1 VLRRGLRW
9 LLQLDRP
16 RPTWSES
23 ERLAYQARWLR
34 WNLFFNITEGA
45 FWWFGM
51 SFASAATIL
60 PLFVSKLTPHKLPLA
75 ILAATASAGWAL
87 PQILCANYAERLV
100 HKKALVV
107 NVGFFAERLPACL
120 WPAAALLAGSSPP
133 AALVLFLGAHAWLCL
148 GGGVIATGWT
158 DMVANCF
165 PVALRGRMFGF
176 MVVLGSGAGIAGAK
190 LSGHLIEV
198 YPFPYNFAATF
209 GLAAIGIM
217 VSWVLLAA
225 TREPVTPLLKPRQT
239 HREFFT
245 TLPAL
250 LRSDGNLRGFLLARV
265 LMVCGGL
272 GSGFLMVS
280 ATSRWQVPDA
290 MAGDYTA
297 AMMVGQV
304 LGNLLCGVM
313 SDRHG
318 HKITLQSGVACSA
331 LAYALAA
338 AAASP
343 GWYYPVFFLLGVA
356 GGAFFVSGILMILE
370 LASPERRPTYVGLV
384 NTSLGVMG
392 VVSPLVG
399 AALAEFGFGWL
410 FAIGAVLQTAGL
422 AVLTIA
428 VKDPRRD
435 VSPLADA

>member
-1 VLRRGLRW
+1 VLRRCLRW

-34 WNLFFNITEGA
+34 WNLVFNITEGA
-45 FWWFGM
+45 AWWLGM
-51 SFASAATIL
+51 SFASATTIL

-75 ILAATASAGWAL
+75 VLAAVASSGWAL
-87 PQILCANYAERLV
+87 PQIFCANYAERMV
-100 HKKALVV
+100 SKKAMVV
-107 NVGFFAERLPACL
+107 NFGLFAERLPACL

-133 AALVLFLGAHAWLCL
+133 LALVTFLVAHAWLCL
-148 GGGVIATGWT
+148 GGGVIAPAWT
-158 DMVANCF
+158 DLVARCF
-165 PVALRGRMFGF
+165 PVDLRGRMFGF
-176 MVVLGSGAGIAGAK
+176 MVVLGSGLGIGGAK

-198 YPFPYNFAATF
+198 YPFPYNFAACF
-209 GLAAIGIM
+209 ALAASGVM
-217 VSWVLLAA
+217 LSWALLAF
-225 TREPVTPLLKPRQT
+225 TREPVSAELAPRQT

-250 LRSDGNLRGFLLARV
+250 LRSDANLRGFLVSRV
-265 LMVCGGL
+265 LTVSGGL

-304 LGNLLCGVM
+304 IGNLLCGVM

-331 LAYALAA
+331 LAYAIAA
-338 AAASP
+338 AAPSA
-343 GWYYPVFFLLGVA
+343 GWYYSVFLLLGIA

-384 NTSLGVMG
+384 NTSLGAMG
-392 VVSPLVG
+392 IVSPLVG
-399 AALAEFGFGWL
+399 AALAEVGFGWL
-410 FAIGAVLQTAGL
+410 FAVGAVLQTAGL
-422 AVLTIA
+422 VVLTLA
-428 VKDPRRD
+428 VRDPRRGGLQ
-435 VSPLADA
+435 PTA